1 MRARILGEV
10 PPLQRALPFLKW
22 AGGKRQ
28 LLPVLRRFYPPSAE
42 RYVEPFLGSGA
53 VFFDLW
59 SSGNLRGGGMVL
71 ADDNPDLIGTY
82 LRVADST
89 EKLLAALR
97 RLAAGH
103 ARGGRDHYY
112 AVRDLS
118 FNPVRERWRAAGG
131 LADDYPVRLAAM
143 LLYLNR
149 TGYNGLFRVNRRGD
163 FNVPAGRYDAPAIV
177 QEERLRLAAA
187 ALAAPGVCVRQ
198 GTFDDTLHQVGSGDF
213 VYLDPPYAPL
223 SLTSNF
229 RSYTS
234 HGFAAVDQARLRD
247 AVVGAARRGAAI
259 LLSNST
265 APAILNLYENK
276 AVQAAGLRCLR
287 VRARR
292 AINSRASA
300 RGGIE
305 ELLVT
310 NLPERE

>member
-1 MRARILGEV
+1 V
-10 PPLQRALPFLKW
+10 PPSQQALPFLKW

-28 LLPVLRRFYPPSAE
+28 LLPVLRRYYPPTAD
-42 RYVEPFLGSGA
+42 RFVEPFLGSGA

-59 SSGNLRGGGMVL
+59 SSGKLKGGAVVL
-71 ADDNPDLIGTY
+71 ADDNHDLIGTY

-89 EKLLAALR
+89 DQLVADLR
-97 RLAAGH
+97 RLAVTH
-103 ARGGRDHYY
+103 QRQGRAHYY

-118 FNPVRERWRAAGG
+118 FNPARAQWRASGG
-131 LADDYPVRLAAM
+131 QASDYPVRLAAM

-149 TGYNGLFRVNRRGD
+149 TGYNGLFRVNQRGD
-163 FNVPAGRYDAPAIV
+163 FNVPVGRYDAPTIV
-177 QEERLRLAAA
+177 QEDRLRLAAV

-198 GTFDDTLHQVGSGDF
+198 GTFDDTLREVGLGDF

-234 HGFAAVDQARLRD
+234 QGFGPGDQARLRD
-247 AVVGAARRGAAI
+247 AVVDAARRGAAI

-265 APAILNLYENK
+265 APAIVDLYEDSR
-276 AVQAAGLRCLR
+276 VRAAGLRCLR
-287 VRARR
+287 VPARR

-310 NLPERE
+310 NLPEGG